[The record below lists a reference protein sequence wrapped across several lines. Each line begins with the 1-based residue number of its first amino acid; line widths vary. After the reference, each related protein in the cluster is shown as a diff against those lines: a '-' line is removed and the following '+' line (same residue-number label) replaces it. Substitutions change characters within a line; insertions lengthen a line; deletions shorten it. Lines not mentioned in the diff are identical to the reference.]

1 MEEIRWKWK
10 IFKETGRDS
19 SIIEQ
24 RNIMDYTKWFENQI
38 KNYTEM
44 NEVKI
49 LREDI
54 QLLKKNRDEIKLR

>member
-54 QLLKKNRDEIKLR
+54 QLLKKIEMKSN